1 MGEFSP
7 LKSSQN
13 PFFYLYDASRWGKTA
28 KSVQAKIALKPQEIT
43 KSFACSLRG
52 KSVGQ
57 N

>member
-43 KSFACSLRG
+43 KSFACSLRA

-57 N
+57 S